1 MGRWTGI
8 IRIRFVGIL
17 RWSVPFG
24 MMQIRLDEAGTVY
37 ADTSIDVEKASK
49 SKIGKLPYLDTRK
62 VAVETLKRAEK
73 GKACYTPGRFYLAY
87 QAAGKI
93 LPHSLMM
100 KLNRL

>member
-1 MGRWTGI
+1 MRLKFDSSEWEEY
-8 IRIRFVGIL
+8 IRIIEQMYTFVMC
-17 RWSVPFG
+17 S
-24 MMQIRLDEAGTVY
+24 M
-37 ADTSIDVEKASK
+37 
-49 SKIGKLPYLDTRK
+49 DTRK